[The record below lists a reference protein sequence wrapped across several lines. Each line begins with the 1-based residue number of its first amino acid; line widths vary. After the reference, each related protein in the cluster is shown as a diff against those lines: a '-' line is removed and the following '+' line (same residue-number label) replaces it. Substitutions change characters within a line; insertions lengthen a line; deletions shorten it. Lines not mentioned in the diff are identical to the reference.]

1 MSIEI
6 RQEEAGD
13 FRVLALAGRL
23 DTETSADLE
32 LALQDLQAAGATRFL
47 IDLSE
52 ISYVSSAGLR
62 VLLALAK
69 QLEGGR
75 GTLRLCGLNDA
86 VKQVFD
92 VAGFSRMFAIFANRT
107 AALGGPPAG
116 AAAAPLAGLAKRAA
130 KLLGA
135 PDSTAAPAPASADLA
150 RAAAALLGVETSK
163 SAPAK
168 VSADKPKRQESAAP
182 AAPEK
187 QAPADQPGVLG
198 KVRSLF
204 GGKKRS

>member
-6 RQEEAGD
+6 RQEEAGE

-47 IDLSE
+47 IEMAD

-75 GTLRLCGLNDA
+75 GTLRLCALNDA

-92 VAGFSRMFAIFANRT
+92 VAGFSRMFAIFPNRA
-107 AALGGPPAG
+107 AALGSAAPA
-116 AAAAPLAGLAKRAA
+116 AAAAPAAGLAKKAA

-135 PDSTAAPAPASADLA
+135 PESTPPPTPASADIA
-150 RAAAALLGVETSK
+150 RAAAKLLGAEKAVSP
-163 SAPAK
+163 PAK
-168 VSADKPKRQESAAP
+168 AVADKLKQAEMPVP

-187 QAPADQPGVLG
+187 KPADPSGVLG

-204 GGKKRS
+204 GGKKQRS